1 MYTQIDT
8 IQRMSM
14 SPLFPY
20 TTLFRSLI
28 PTCRDSTIEQHLA
41 NPFSGFHPLDLF
53 FAGGRRATGSLLLA
67 PHQSPRPIF
76 SRELSKHAI
85 ASIVGEH
92 PCLQIIGMPD
102 VKLLVRILQNVDAKR
117 HERPNVSGSRDRT
130 RTCNPPVNSDLPD
143 HCATLTLSAYKS
155 TISLPSPHC

>member
-1 MYTQIDT
+1 MEE
-8 IQRMSM
+8 RMSVA
-14 SPLFPY
+14 PETGLEPV
-20 TTLFRSLI
+20 TRRLI

-67 PHQSPRPIF
+67 PLQSPRPIF

-102 VKLLVRILQNVDAKR
+102 VKLLVRILQNVDAKTHGR
-117 HERPNVSGSRDRT
+117 ANVSGSRDRT
-130 RTCNPPVNSDLPD
+130 RTCNPTVNPD
-143 HCATLTLSAYKS
+143 VSGLYH
-155 TISLPSPHC
+155 

>member
-1 MYTQIDT
+1 
-8 IQRMSM
+8 MSVA
-14 SPLFPY
+14 PETGLEPV
-20 TTLFRSLI
+20 TRRLI
-28 PTCRDSTIEQHLA
+28 PTCRNSTIQQHPA

-53 FAGGRRATGSLLLA
+53 FARGRRATGSLLLA

-102 VKLLVRILQNVDAKR
+102 VKLLVRILQNVDSNPPR
-117 HERPNVSGSRDRT
+117 RSYDLGSRDRT
-130 RTCNPPVNSDLPD
+130 RTCNPPVNSRLLY
-143 HCATLTLSAYKS
+143 H
-155 TISLPSPHC
+155 